1 MARRRCDDSRV
12 EPSFDERDVTGILSG
27 VFHMNANLAEIA
39 EDVWAIR
46 LLLEDDDEEEEE
58 EDDGQGPPA

>member
-12 EPSFDERDVTGILSG
+12 EPSFDERDVSSILSG

-46 LLLEDDDEEEEE
+46 LLLEAGDEEEEE
-58 EDDGQGPPA
+58 ENAGEGPPT